1 LRVNSS
7 ELAPCSKEPYVQKE
21 KERKQSMRKYEVMY
35 IIDQDAKDVKATAK
49 KLDDILT
56 ADGAKIVESA
66 DWGLRDFAYQIN
78 HKKKGHYFV
87 VITETT
93 PANINE
99 FQRIAGIDKD
109 VVRTMVIN
117 TESEKRY
124 VQTTK
129 LSKTDMLVFKEER
142 KPRSFDRRGP
152 RSEDAKSEGSRSYDR
167 KPVEERA
174 EKTEEVKK
182 PVAEKPAP
190 AKPAAEKAPAK
201 PAAEKAPAKKPAAKK
216 TTEDKK

>member
-1 LRVNSS
+1 
-7 ELAPCSKEPYVQKE
+7 
-21 KERKQSMRKYEVMY
+21 MRKYEVMY

-129 LSKTDMLVFKEER
+129 LSKTDMSVFKEER

-190 AKPAAEKAPAK
+190 AKPAAEKASVEKAAPAKKQAAEKAPAKKPAAAK
-201 PAAEKAPAKKPAAKK
+201 PAAEKATAKKPAAKK

>member
-1 LRVNSS
+1 
-7 ELAPCSKEPYVQKE
+7 
-21 KERKQSMRKYEVMY
+21 MRKYEVMY

-129 LSKTDMLVFKEER
+129 LSKTDMSVFKEER

-182 PVAEKPAP
+182 PAAEKPAP

-201 PAAEKAPAKKPAAKK
+201 KPAATKPAAEKEPAKKPAAKK

>member
-1 LRVNSS
+1 
-7 ELAPCSKEPYVQKE
+7 
-21 KERKQSMRKYEVMY
+21 
-35 IIDQDAKDVKATAK
+35 
-49 KLDDILT
+49 
-56 ADGAKIVESA
+56 
-66 DWGLRDFAYQIN
+66 LRDFAYQIN

-129 LSKTDMLVFKEER
+129 LSKTDMSVFKEER

-182 PVAEKPAP
+182 PAAEKAPAKP
-190 AKPAAEKAPAK
+190 AAEKAPAKKPAAAKPAAEKAPAK

>member
-1 LRVNSS
+1 
-7 ELAPCSKEPYVQKE
+7 
-21 KERKQSMRKYEVMY
+21 
-35 IIDQDAKDVKATAK
+35 
-49 KLDDILT
+49 
-56 ADGAKIVESA
+56 
-66 DWGLRDFAYQIN
+66 LRDFAYQIN

-129 LSKTDMLVFKEER
+129 LSKTDMSVFKEER

-201 PAAEKAPAKKPAAKK
+201 PVAENLHAAKPAAEKAPAKKPAAKK

>member
-1 LRVNSS
+1 
-7 ELAPCSKEPYVQKE
+7 
-21 KERKQSMRKYEVMY
+21 
-35 IIDQDAKDVKATAK
+35 
-49 KLDDILT
+49 
-56 ADGAKIVESA
+56 
-66 DWGLRDFAYQIN
+66 LRDFAYQIN

-129 LSKTDMLVFKEER
+129 LSKTDMSVFKEER

-201 PAAEKAPAKKPAAKK
+201 PAAEKAPAKPAAEKAPAKKPAAKK

>member
-1 LRVNSS
+1 
-7 ELAPCSKEPYVQKE
+7 
-21 KERKQSMRKYEVMY
+21 MRKYEVMY

-129 LSKTDMLVFKEER
+129 LSKTDMSVFKEER

-201 PAAEKAPAKKPAAKK
+201 KPAATKPAAEKEPAKKPAAKK

>member
-1 LRVNSS
+1 
-7 ELAPCSKEPYVQKE
+7 
-21 KERKQSMRKYEVMY
+21 MRKYEVMY

-129 LSKTDMLVFKEER
+129 LSKTDMSVFKEER

-190 AKPAAEKAPAK
+190 AKPVAEKAPAKKPAAAK

>member
-1 LRVNSS
+1 
-7 ELAPCSKEPYVQKE
+7 
-21 KERKQSMRKYEVMY
+21 MRKYEVMY

-129 LSKTDMLVFKEER
+129 LSKTDMSVFKEER

-152 RSEDAKSEGSRSYDR
+152 KSEDAKSEGSRSYDR

-190 AKPAAEKAPAK
+190 AKPVAEKAPAKKPAAAK
-201 PAAEKAPAKKPAAKK
+201 PAAEKAPAKKSAAKK

>member
-1 LRVNSS
+1 
-7 ELAPCSKEPYVQKE
+7 
-21 KERKQSMRKYEVMY
+21 MRKYEVMY

-129 LSKTDMLVFKEER
+129 LSKTDMSVFKEER

-201 PAAEKAPAKKPAAKK
+201 PVAEKAPAKKPAAAKPAAAKPAAEKAPAKKPAAKK